1 MHETPQELVDK
12 HVILI
17 YLMMMIT
24 VMRMLIYYLLMYH
37 LLMYHLLKLEEE
49 VEVLEVVEDPEEV
62 VVVGE
67 LEKIPPLLK
76 HR

>member
-1 MHETPQELVDK
+1 MQETPQQLVDK
-12 HVILI
+12 YVILI

-24 VMRMLIYYLLMYH
+24 VMRMLIYH
-37 LLMYHLLKLEEE
+37 QLMYHLLKLEEE

-67 LEKIPPLLK
+67 LEKIPPLQK